1 MVINCFVSISFK
13 KSLFYDKSIR
23 VTAVSPAM
31 RTITQRDSALVNRG
45 DLANATMNET
55 DLRACIASPV
65 VRSLAVIKHPFG
77 SSVTKKGSSCYSQGK
92 KKEPSD
98 THRAKKKKIL
108 LLLTGQK
115 KRSSCYS
122 KGKKRSLLLPTGQKK
137 GSSCYSQGEKRS
149 LLLLTGQKKKDPP
162 ATHRAKKGSSCYS
175 QSKKKD
181 PLATHRAKKLL
192 LLTGKQDP
200 PGTHG

>member
-1 MVINCFVSISFK
+1 MVINCFVSIISFK

-31 RTITQRDSALVNRG
+31 TTITPRDSALVNRG

-92 KKEPSD
+92 KGASCYSQG
-98 THRAKKKKIL
+98 KKRIL

-115 KRSSCYS
+115 KEPPATYRA
-122 KGKKRSLLLPTGQKK
+122 KK
-137 GSSCYSQGEKRS
+137 GASCYSQGK
-149 LLLLTGQKKKDPP
+149 KKKDPP

-175 QSKKKD
+175 QGKKKRI
-181 PLATHRAKKLL
+181 LLLLTGQKNLL

-200 PGTHG
+200 SATHR